1 MASFN
6 PDLKVEFE
14 FGYSA
19 APNGAMVEAR
29 LKVKLP
35 AGFRELHECLQD
47 PEVDVCGEP
56 LTSEWGLPGPDHAYT
71 GAVQY
76 VYTTEYSEPLL
87 ALEAEQWVYRSMANV
102 QKTLCKV
109 LRAKIL
115 PRPGEVQYSLLDII
129 NLPLAQQQD

>member
-6 PDLKVEFE
+6 PDHKVEFE

-19 APNGAMVEAR
+19 SNGAMVEAR

-35 AGFRELHECLQD
+35 ADFRKLHQCLQD
-47 PEVDVCGEP
+47 PDVDLCGEP
-56 LTSEWGLPGPDHAYT
+56 LTSEWGLPGPDVPCN

-76 VYTTEYSEPLL
+76 VYTTEYSGPLL
-87 ALEAEQWVYRSMANV
+87 SLEAEQWVYRKMAEV

-109 LRAKIL
+109 LRAKML
-115 PRPGEVQYSLLDII
+115 PRPGEVEYSLLDII
-129 NLPLAQQQD
+129 NLPIEQLD